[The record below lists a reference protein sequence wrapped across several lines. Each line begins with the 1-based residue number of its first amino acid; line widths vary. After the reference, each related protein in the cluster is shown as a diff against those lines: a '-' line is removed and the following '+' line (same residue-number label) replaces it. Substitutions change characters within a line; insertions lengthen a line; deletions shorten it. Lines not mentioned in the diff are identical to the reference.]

1 VTATAQ
7 AVLNVARGQLGFLEG
22 PRNDNHN
29 PYGPY
34 FGWPDR
40 QAYCDEFVSWC
51 AAHAA
56 AADII
61 GKSYNCDAHIRW
73 FKARGQFGHTPRV
86 GSVAFFD
93 WNSDGSAEHTGFV
106 DGILPDGRVRTIE
119 GNTRD
124 PQSTAPG
131 SRQGVFQVHRSA
143 ALVLGYGHPAY
154 GAPRGAPI
162 PLPRPSRSGGRLVI
176 PLVVDGAW
184 GPKTTRR
191 VQELLHVPVDGVR
204 GPLTIRAIQRWVGC
218 RQDGQM
224 GPDTIRHLQAKVGAR
239 TDGRLGPD
247 TIRRLQRAL
256 NRAI

>member
-1 VTATAQ
+1 MTTTAQ
-7 AVLNVARGQLGFLEG
+7 AVLNVARSQIGFLEG
-22 PRNDNHN
+22 PGNDNHN
-29 PYGPY
+29 PYGPF

-40 QAYCDEFVSWC
+40 QAYCDEFVSWVGV
-51 AAHAA
+51 HAG

-73 FKARGQFGHTPRV
+73 FKARGQFSRTPRV
-86 GSVAFFD
+86 GSVVFFD
-93 WNSDGSAEHTGFV
+93 WNRDGSAEHTGFV
-106 DGILPDGRVRTIE
+106 DDIMAGARIRTIE

-124 PQSTAPG
+124 PGSTAPG
-131 SRQGVFQVHRSA
+131 ARQGVFKVHRSTS
-143 ALVLGYGHPAY
+143 LVLGYGHPAY
-154 GAPRGAPI
+154 GAPRSAPI
-162 PLPRPSRSGGRLVI
+162 PLPRPSRGARLVI

-184 GPKTTRR
+184 GTKTTRR
-191 VQELLHVPVDGVR
+191 LQEHLHVTIDGVR
-204 GPLTIRAIQRWVGC
+204 GPQTIRALQRWVGC

-247 TIRRLQRAL
+247 TIRRLQRTL